1 MHIHE
6 QSGEA
11 MDAYLNR
18 AVRRPLMHVQM
29 DEDHFSLP
37 HERHGSSAAMVPSR
51 PAQLASSLPL
61 PLVPLPA

>member
-37 HERHGSSAAMVPSR
+37 SEKQFAAHLVPSR
-51 PAQLASSLPL
+51 PS
-61 PLVPLPA
+61 